1 MSQVPGGG
9 KNCPLVL
16 VVERNMIVWP
26 LMRNFLV
33 EAGYAVQFA
42 QDGREALILARA
54 SSPAVAVVLTD
65 FFVPNVDGK
74 ELCRSL
80 KADERTRS
88 ILVLVASH
96 LADELEAKAAGADAF
111 LRRPLDVDRLLKALK
126 DLLERKERIP

>member
-1 MSQVPGGG
+1 
-9 KNCPLVL
+9 LVL

-42 QDGREALILARA
+42 QNGPDALIQARA

-65 FFVPNVDGK
+65 FFVSQLDGK

-88 ILVLVASH
+88 VHVIIASH
-96 LADELEAKAAGADAF
+96 LADEVEAKAAGADAF
-111 LRRPLDVDRLLKALK
+111 LRKPFDVDHLLKALK
-126 DLLERKERIP
+126 DLLERKDRIP

>member
-1 MSQVPGGG
+1 MSQGPGGG

-42 QDGREALILARA
+42 QNGPDALIQTRE

-65 FFVPNVDGK
+65 IFVPKMDGK
-74 ELCRSL
+74 ELCRSI

-88 ILVLVASH
+88 VLVLVARCTSTRWRWISSG
-96 LADELEAKAAGADAF
+96 KS
-111 LRRPLDVDRLLKALK
+111 K
-126 DLLERKERIP
+126 KERSGEW

>member
-1 MSQVPGGG
+1 M
-9 KNCPLVL
+9 
-16 VVERNMIVWP
+16 
-26 LMRNFLV
+26 
-33 EAGYAVQFA
+33 QFA

-88 ILVLVASH
+88 VLVLVASH